1 MKDKNLKLKE
11 IIKRH
16 ILNNQKEYIIA
27 ILIFI
32 IGIFLGVFLVNNLQE
47 NQKTE
52 VKNYISS
59 FIEEMKQ
66 IEKLDSIDLLKT
78 SCVKN
83 IIFATILWFFGTTV
97 IGIPIVFG
105 LVLYKGFCFGY
116 TISICVATMGITRGL
131 SFVLINLL
139 FPSLLLIPAILAIA
153 VSRI

>member
-66 IEKLDSIDLLKT
+66 IEK
-78 SCVKN
+78 
-83 IIFATILWFFGTTV
+83 
-97 IGIPIVFG
+97 
-105 LVLYKGFCFGY
+105 
-116 TISICVATMGITRGL
+116 
-131 SFVLINLL
+131 
-139 FPSLLLIPAILAIA
+139 
-153 VSRI
+153 